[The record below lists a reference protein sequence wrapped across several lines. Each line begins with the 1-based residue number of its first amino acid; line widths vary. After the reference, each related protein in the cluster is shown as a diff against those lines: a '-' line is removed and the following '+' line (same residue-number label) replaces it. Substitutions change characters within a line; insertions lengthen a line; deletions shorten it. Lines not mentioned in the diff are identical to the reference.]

1 MGDIWSF
8 RDERADEIDIVGFSV
23 QADDGKAGKVD
34 EASHAAG
41 SCCIVVDTGGLRGHK
56 VLLPAG
62 LVEEIDPSS
71 ESVLVRLSKSD
82 VKDAPEYDPFG
93 PQDDDYRARVASHFA
108 SAWASSEART

>member
-1 MGDIWSF
+1 MGDMWSF
-8 RDERADEIDIVGFSV
+8 RDEAAADIDMIGFIVE
-23 QADDGKAGKVD
+23 AEDGKAGKVD
-34 EASHAAG
+34 EASHAVG

-71 ESVLVRLSKSD
+71 ESVRVRLSKSD

-93 PQDDDYRARVASHFA
+93 PQDDEYRARVASHFA
-108 SAWASSEART
+108 GATTGNEART

>member
-8 RDERADEIDIVGFSV
+8 RDEAAGEIDIVGFTV

-41 SCCIVVDTGGLRGHK
+41 SCCIVVETGGLRGHK
-56 VLLPAG
+56 VLVPAG

-71 ESVLVRLSKSD
+71 ESVHVGLSKSD

-108 SAWASSEART
+108 ASWTGSEARS

>member
-8 RDERADEIDIVGFSV
+8 RDEAAADVDIVGFTV

-71 ESVLVRLSKSD
+71 ESVQVGLSKSD
-82 VKDAPEYDPFG
+82 VKEAPEYDPFG
-93 PQDDDYRARVASHFA
+93 PQDDEYRARVASHFA
-108 SAWASSEART
+108 GAWTGSEARS

>member
-1 MGDIWSF
+1 MGDMWSF
-8 RDERADEIDIVGFSV
+8 RDEAAGDIDMVGFTV
-23 QADDGKAGKVD
+23 EAEDGKAGKVD

-62 LVEEIDPSS
+62 LVEEIDPGS
-71 ESVLVRLSKSD
+71 ESVRVGLSKSD

-108 SAWASSEART
+108 TAWTGSEARS

>member
-1 MGDIWSF
+1 MGDMWSF
-8 RDERADEIDIVGFSV
+8 RDEAAGDIDMVGFTV
-23 QADDGKAGKVD
+23 EAEDGKAGKVD

-71 ESVLVRLSKSD
+71 ESVRVGVSKSE
-82 VKDAPEYDPFG
+82 VKHAPDYDPFG
-93 PQDDDYRARVASHFA
+93 PQDDEYRARVASYFVGA
-108 SAWASSEART
+108 TTGNEART